1 METNYM
7 IYAEF
12 REGKGWESPRLCRKR
27 EIALQPGCDALW
39 RGRLCTAEI
48 PAACGS
54 DGIIRLFRVRETEE
68 DLREKCRRKGIPSPD
83 EELLTDSVRMLSA
96 AGKERRPE
104 NGGELLRFRILA
116 AAAGT
121 EDRPAFQLIV
131 TAERRTE
138 PQQETAVFS
147 VRRLGGWEDS
157 RFSFR
162 EGCRGTGAEAGII
175 IGARTGAEAGIIT
188 GARTGAEAGII
199 IGARTGEGTRAEAG
213 VITGGGTR
221 AEAGVSVI
229 VDGEEEL
236 PAGCPAESV
245 FFRMG
250 GTVIVL
256 PAPLG
261 GPYASDPVRDSV
273 LRLLESRGIPVQ
285 QRCLTRDEFPEAQK
299 SAAPDGAGS
308 GVIDEIFVASVENGV
323 RRVSVWN
330 HFGREIWRSGESGD
344 PSTVRSAE
352 GNADAA
358 AGGGTDGTA
367 KIPEAAGHTG
377 VCDGNA
383 SQSSLADSLRRELR
397 GFLDGSGEDRF
408 RWILYG
414 NKRHAG

>member
-147 VRRLGGWEDS
+147 VRRLAGWEDS
-157 RFSFR
+157 GFSSR
-162 EGCRGTGAEAGII
+162 EWCGG
-175 IGARTGAEAGIIT
+175 TGAEAGIIT
-188 GARTGAEAGII
+188 GAR
-199 IGARTGEGTRAEAG
+199 IGAEAG
-213 VITGGGTR
+213 VITGGGNR

-245 FFRMG
+245 FFRMS
-250 GTVIVL
+250 GTVIAL

-285 QRCLTRDEFPEAQK
+285 QRCLTRDEFPGAQK

-344 PSTVRSAE
+344 PSTVRSA
-352 GNADAA
+352 GRNADAA

-367 KIPEAAGHTG
+367 KIPEGAGHSG